1 MIDFNFTK
9 VDSPVFSY
17 QNLIPCVTLNGTC
30 QYLTVDTT
38 STANYSL
45 TGEFT
50 LGAWIKTDVFT
61 TAQAIMGRWGSSQ
74 QGYLVSVVNDGT
86 VKFEVSA
93 TGANTFSVVST
104 DPDLLPID
112 VWTFVCGRYTP
123 STEVAMWFNA
133 TKYTNVTSIPAA
145 AYASTAAFYIGND
158 ALSSR
163 YFDGALSLAF
173 ICGQALPDRM
183 IELLYYQSKAMFYG
197 ISHNA

>member
-1 MIDFNFTK
+1 MIDFSFTK
-9 VDSPVFSY
+9 VGTPTWSY
-17 QNLIPCVTLNGTC
+17 LGLAPCVTLNGTS
-30 QYLTVDTT
+30 QYLTLDTT
-38 STANYSL
+38 STTNYTL
-45 TGEFT
+45 TGGLT

-61 TAQAIMGRWGSSQ
+61 TAQAIMGRWGSGQ
-74 QGYLVSVVNDGT
+74 QGYLLSVVNDGT

-93 TGANTFSVVST
+93 SGADSFSVVSA

-123 STEVAMWFNA
+123 STEVAVWFNA
-133 TKYTNVTSIPAA
+133 TKTTNVTSIPAA
-145 AYASTAAFYIGND
+145 LHASTAAFHIGND

-163 YFDGALSLAF
+163 YFDGSLSLAF